1 MPVFSIPM
9 VFTDSSDLNTTAA
22 SITAST
28 NSNNNIIALSAATE
42 AETNINNP
50 NSLLSTTSNTLVQ
63 ETLKQEQ
70 LIKKR
75 RQRLSLATELS
86 AVRLF
91 PTATC
96 SLYSGSKF
104 RGEQRSGKSSYEVA
118 VHIQHVDLAESFL
131 CGYLHIKGL
140 TEDYPE
146 LTTFFEAEIIGRKYS
161 FLTKKWDANEKI
173 DNQHWTKFPAYKP
186 IQKYMKKDN
195 FTYDFHNKDFMF
207 MRWKEHFL
215 VPDHR
220 VKTISGASF
229 AGFYYICYQLS
240 TGIITGFYFHKNSEW
255 FQELKLQHTPENS
268 FPSFEF
274 R

>member
-1 MPVFSIPM
+1 MPVFS
-9 VFTDSSDLNTTAA
+9 
-22 SITAST
+22 
-28 NSNNNIIALSAATE
+28 
-42 AETNINNP
+42 NP
-50 NSLLSTTSNTLVQ
+50 VISSTTSPINGNINGLPDKCMCVDGVCLDPSHKHYAEQQKKYQ
-63 ETLKQEQ
+63 EHFKQQQ
-70 LIKKR
+70 LLQKR
-75 RQRLSLATELS
+75 KRRLSLTTEIS
-86 AVRLF
+86 TVRLM
-91 PTATC
+91 PTTTC

-104 RGEQRSGKSSYEVA
+104 RGEQRSGRSSYDVA
-118 VHIQHVDLAESFL
+118 VHIQHVDLSESFL

-161 FLTKKWDANEKI
+161 FLTKKWDADDKV
-173 DNQHWTKFPAYKP
+173 DVQHWIRFPAFRP
-186 IQKYMKKDN
+186 LQKHMKKDG
-195 FTYDFHNKDFMF
+195 FVYDFHNKDYIF

-220 VKTISGASF
+220 VKTINGASF

-240 TGIITGFYFHKNSEW
+240 TGIITGFYFHKSSER
-255 FQELKLQHTPENS
+255 FQELKLHHCADNS